1 MNGMDRLGLPSFG
14 GFMLGN
20 SDIMMIINFF
30 GKFKG
35 KLVSLFNTTIIGG
48 YRNV

>member
-1 MNGMDRLGLPSFG
+1 MNGMDKLGLPSFG
-14 GFMLGN
+14 ALMLGN
-20 SDIMMIINFF
+20 NDIMMIINFF
-30 GKFKG
+30 GKFKV